1 MKWLLFFIVTAIF
14 FGFLGI
20 VYLVN
25 PGSLEL
31 IWFGY
36 NIQLSAI
43 LAFIILIFLMSILL
57 FMGYSILWLINL
69 PSKWA
74 NHYKKSQE
82 SNVEA
87 ELLNLLTSYEAENFN
102 MALELTQKI
111 KKKLEKNPFFLW
123 IAGNIFEKTKHHL
136 EAEQC
141 FITLIAQPSTFFLGL
156 KGQIRAAIV
165 RSDFN
170 KAYDLLKRAEKDFSS
185 SPWVLKHFL
194 AIAREQKKFIDA
206 EKTALRL
213 DDLGYITKDQSK
225 KQLAN
230 IEYQEALQPK
240 ISQEQKE
247 TYLRQAHYLDPS
259 LTQVSEMLADLLQE
273 QGHHAQ
279 ALSILQATW
288 DHAPTQT
295 LGDLYL
301 KILSPKNEGIAFEKI
316 KEFVKKNPK
325 NPESLLLLAR
335 TGLKAKLWGETR
347 TALKQLLEKHPTAI
361 AYQLMAHLESHEHQ
375 NMEAAMEWL
384 EKGLQA
390 PRYAP
395 PPLF

>member
-20 VYLVN
+20 VYFVN

-36 NIQLSAI
+36 DIQLSAI
-43 LAFIILIFLMSILL
+43 LAFVILIFLMSILL
-57 FMGYSILWLINL
+57 LIGYSVLWVINL

-82 SNVEA
+82 SNIET
-87 ELLNLLTSYEAENFN
+87 ELLNLLTSYEAEHYNI
-102 MALELTQKI
+102 ALELIQKM

-123 IAGNIFEKTKHHL
+123 IAGNIFEKTKHYL

-141 FITLIAQPSTFFLGL
+141 FMTLIAQPNTFFLGL
-156 KGQIRAAIV
+156 KGQIQAALK
-165 RSDFN
+165 RGDFN
-170 KAYDLLKRAEKDFSS
+170 RAYDLLKRAEKNFNS
-185 SPWVLKHFL
+185 SPWILKHFL
-194 AIAREQKKFIDA
+194 ALTYEQKKFIDA
-206 EKTALRL
+206 EKIALRL
-213 DDLGYITKDQSK
+213 DDLGYLTKDQSK
-225 KQLAN
+225 KQLAY

-240 ISQEQKE
+240 ISQKQKE
-247 TYLRQAHYLDPS
+247 KYLRQAHYLDPS
-259 LTQVSEMLADLLQE
+259 LTQVSEMLAKLLHE

-279 ALSILQATW
+279 ALNILQAAW
-288 DHAPTQT
+288 NQAPTQI

-301 KILSPKNEGIAFEKI
+301 KILSPKNEETAFEKV
-316 KEFVKKNPK
+316 KEFIKKNPK

-335 TGLKAKLWGETR
+335 TSLKARLWGETR
-347 TALKQLLEKHPTAI
+347 AALKLLLEKHPTPV
-361 AYQLMAHLESHEHQ
+361 AYQLMAHLESYEHQ
-375 NMEAAMEWL
+375 NMEAAMKWL

-390 PRYAP
+390 PHYAP

>member
-57 FMGYSILWLINL
+57 LIGHSILWLINL

-82 SNVEA
+82 SNVET
-87 ELLNLLTSYEAENFN
+87 ELLNLLISSEAENFN
-102 MALELTQKI
+102 TALELTQKM

-123 IAGNIFEKTKHHL
+123 IAGNIFEKTKHYL

-141 FITLIAQPSTFFLGL
+141 FMALIAQPGTFFLGL
-156 KGQIRAAIV
+156 KGQIRAAIE
-165 RSDFN
+165 RGDFN

-194 AIAREQKKFIDA
+194 ALARKQKKFIDA

-225 KQLAN
+225 KQLAY

-259 LTQVSEMLADLLQE
+259 LTQVSEMLAELLHE
-273 QGHHAQ
+273 QGHYAQ

-301 KILSPKNEGIAFEKI
+301 KILSPKNEGAAFEKV

-335 TGLKAKLWGETR
+335 IGLKAKLWGETR
-347 TALKQLLEKHPTAI
+347 AALKQLIEKHPTAV

-390 PRYAP
+390 PRYTP
-395 PPLF
+395 PILF

>member
-20 VYLVN
+20 VYFVN

-43 LAFIILIFLMSILL
+43 LAFIILIFLMSMLL
-57 FMGYSILWLINL
+57 LIGYSILWVINL

-74 NHYKKSQE
+74 NHYKKSQG
-82 SNVEA
+82 SNIET
-87 ELLNLLTSYEAENFN
+87 ELLNLLTSYEAEHYNI
-102 MALELTQKI
+102 ALELTQKM

-123 IAGNIFEKTKHHL
+123 LAGNIFEKTKHHL

-141 FITLIAQPSTFFLGL
+141 FMTLIAQPSTFFLGL
-156 KGQIRAAIV
+156 KGQIQASLKRG
-165 RSDFN
+165 DFN
-170 KAYDLLKRAEKDFSS
+170 RAYDLLNRAEKDFNS
-185 SPWVLKHFL
+185 SPWILKHL
-194 AIAREQKKFIDA
+194 LSLTYEQKKFIDA
-206 EKTALRL
+206 EKIALRL

-225 KQLAN
+225 KQLAY

-247 TYLRQAHYLDPS
+247 NYLRQAHYLDPS
-259 LTQVSEMLADLLQE
+259 LTQVSEMLAKLLHE

-279 ALSILQATW
+279 ALNILQATW
-288 DHAPTQT
+288 NHAPTQT

-301 KILSPKNEGIAFEKI
+301 KILSPKNEGTAFEKV
-316 KEFVKKNPK
+316 KEFIKKNPK

-335 TGLKAKLWGETR
+335 TGLKARLWGETR
-347 TALKQLLEKHPTAI
+347 AALKQLLDKHPTAV
-361 AYQLMAHLESHEHQ
+361 AYQLMAHLESYEHQ

-390 PRYAP
+390 PRYASP
-395 PPLF
+395 SLF

>member
-1 MKWLLFFIVTAIF
+1 MKWLFFFIVTAIF
-14 FGFLGI
+14 FGFLGV

-43 LAFIILIFLMSILL
+43 LAFIILIFVMAVLL
-57 FMGYSILWLINL
+57 LIGYSILWLINL
-69 PSKWA
+69 PSRWA
-74 NHYKKSQE
+74 SHYKE
-82 SNVEA
+82 STMET
-87 ELLNLLTSYEAENFN
+87 ELLNLLTSSEAENFN
-102 MALELTQKI
+102 TALKLTQKMR
-111 KKKLEKNPFFLW
+111 KKLEKSPFFLW
-123 IAGNIFEKTKHHL
+123 IAGSIFEKSKHHL

-141 FITLIAQPSTFFLGL
+141 FMALLDRPDTFFLGL
-156 KGQIRAAIV
+156 KGQIRTALG
-165 RSDFN
+165 RGDFN
-170 KAYDLLKRAEKDFSS
+170 RAYDLLKRAEKEFGS

-194 AIAREQKKFIDA
+194 AVAREQKKFIDA
-206 EKTALRL
+206 EKMTLRL

-225 KQLAN
+225 KQLAY

-240 ISQEQKE
+240 LSQEQKE

-259 LTQVSEMLADLLQE
+259 LTQVSEMLIELLQE
-273 QGHHAQ
+273 QGHRTQ
-279 ALSILQATW
+279 ALSVLKATW
-288 DHAPTQT
+288 DQAPTQK

-301 KILSPKNEGIAFEKI
+301 KILSPENKEIALEKV

-347 TALKQLLEKHPTAI
+347 AALKQLIEKHPTSI
-361 AYQLMAHLESHEHQ
+361 AYQLMAHLELHEHQ

-390 PRYAP
+390 PHYNP
-395 PPLF
+395 PVLF